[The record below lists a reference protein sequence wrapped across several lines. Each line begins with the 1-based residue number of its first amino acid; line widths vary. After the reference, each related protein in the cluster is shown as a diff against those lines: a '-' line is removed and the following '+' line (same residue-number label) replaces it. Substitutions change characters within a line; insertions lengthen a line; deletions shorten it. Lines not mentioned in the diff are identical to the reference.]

1 MQRGVAAVV
10 VVVVVVE
17 LAAVPV
23 VVVDCC
29 CSERLWLR
37 ARVPG
42 SHHAG
47 TPRTS
52 ASLISYA

>member
-10 VVVVVVE
+10 VVVVE
-17 LAAVPV
+17 LAAVPVV